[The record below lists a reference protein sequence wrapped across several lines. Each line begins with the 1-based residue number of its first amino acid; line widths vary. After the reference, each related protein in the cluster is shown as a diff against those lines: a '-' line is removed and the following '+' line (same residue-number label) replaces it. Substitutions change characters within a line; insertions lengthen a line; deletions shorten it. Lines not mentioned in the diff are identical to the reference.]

1 MKKRDTETD
10 LLILSLIFN
19 LILVLQNI
27 IILCLQV
34 KN

>member
-1 MKKRDTETD
+1 MKKRDTETE
-10 LLILSLIFN
+10 LLILSVILN

>member
-10 LLILSLIFN
+10 LLVLSVILNFL
-19 LILVLQNI
+19 LVLQNI